1 MNIDDLVVDKEFD
14 ELLPVLSPDELDQL
28 EQSILTY
35 EEPESGRYIIIDG
48 HNRYRILRK
57 NNLSCEYWNIKVI
70 TEKDLKTRDDVKR
83 WMLNQQLG
91 RRNLTD
97 AERYE
102 IVQKFQDIFKEKGK
116 KNRERFVK
124 FVKS

>member
-35 EEPESGRYIIIDG
+35 GLMDPIKAWEEPESGRYIIIDG

-57 NNLSCEYWNIKVI
+57 NNLS
-70 TEKDLKTRDDVKR
+70 
-83 WMLNQQLG
+83 
-91 RRNLTD
+91 
-97 AERYE
+97 
-102 IVQKFQDIFKEKGK
+102 
-116 KNRERFVK
+116 
-124 FVKS
+124 